1 MNDLTKLNAGEQL
14 DSMVSTEWDARV
26 NLAAS
31 YRLVHHFGWT
41 DLIYNHITLSVPS
54 EPGVFLTNP
63 FGLNYSEV
71 TASSLVK
78 IDING
83 NLLSPTPFR
92 INRAGFIIHS
102 AIHAARDDAKCVLHT
117 HSRASVAIACL
128 QEGLVPM
135 NQGGL
140 QFYNRLSYHDYEGFS
155 VEADERARLVESLGA
170 NHLLILRNHGV
181 LTTGETVAK
190 AFQRMYFFEQSAQL
204 QLDVMQ
210 TGRPICMPSPE
221 VCEKTAQSWHNGTSD
236 SSSNDDIEWAALLR
250 LADTHYPGFRA

>member
-1 MNDLTKLNAGEQL
+1 MNDLTKLNAGGQL
-14 DSMVSTEWDARV
+14 DSMDAAEWDARV

-41 DLIYNHITLSVPS
+41 DLIYNHITLSVPG

-83 NLLSPTPFR
+83 NLLSSTPFR
-92 INRAGFIIHS
+92 INRAGFVIHS
-102 AIHAARDDAKCVLHT
+102 AIHAAREDAKCVLHT

-140 QFYNRLSYHDYEGFS
+140 QFYNRLSYHDYEGFA
-155 VEADERARLVESLGA
+155 VEDEERARLIASLGA

-181 LTTGETVAK
+181 LTIGDTVAK

-221 VCEKTAQSWHNGTSD
+221 VCEKTAQSWYDGSSD
-236 SSSNDDIEWAALLR
+236 SSANDDIEWAALLR